1 VKGEALPS
9 SELSP
14 SGPDQVMSTVEH
26 VASGRRAAFGFIFV
40 SAVASAMS
48 IGIMVPILPNLLK
61 QFVGGDTAAA
71 SEWNVVFATCGG
83 AMSFLAGPVLG
94 LLSDRWGRRPVLLVS
109 LSGLGLDFLFMAFA
123 PTLAWLFVGRLISG
137 ATSGVF
143 STANAYVADVTE
155 PAGRARA
162 FGWMGAAFSVGFL
175 AGPALGGLLGQV
187 NLRLPFIAAA
197 ALTLANAVYGVLILP
212 ESLPR
217 ERRAERFTLL
227 RANPVGSLSLL
238 RSRPGLSGLAGV
250 YFLNQLA
257 SMVWPSVFV
266 LYTGYR
272 YGWTPGVVGLT
283 MMAGSLMGVGVQS
296 FLVGPTISRF
306 GERGAMLAGAA
317 AGTVGFCWYG
327 LAPTGPLYWVG
338 MPINCLGGLLIPG
351 LQGLM
356 SHRVGA
362 DQQGQLQGANQSL
375 AGLASVVGPSL
386 FGLSFAWAV
395 RRPELHLP
403 GLPLLLGAIAMAACF
418 ALGLRLGLSPA
429 VQEPVRRAS

>member
-1 VKGEALPS
+1 MP
-9 SELSP
+9 
-14 SGPDQVMSTVEH
+14 TVEH
-26 VASGRRAAFGFIFV
+26 AASGRRAAFGFIFV

-83 AMSFLAGPVLG
+83 AMSFVAGPVLG
-94 LLSDRWGRRPVLLVS
+94 LLSDRFGRRPVLLVS

-155 PAGRARA
+155 PADRARA
-162 FGWMGAAFSVGFL
+162 FGWMGAAFNVGFL
-175 AGPALGGLLGQV
+175 AGPAIGGLLGQV
-187 NLRLPFIAAA
+187 NLRAPFLAAA
-197 ALTLANAVYGVLILP
+197 ALTLANALYGVLILP

-217 ERRAERFTLL
+217 ERRVARFTLV
-227 RANPVGSLSLL
+227 RANPVGSLGLL
-238 RSRPGLSGLAGV
+238 RSSPGLSGLAGV

-257 SMVWPSVFV
+257 TMVWPSVFV

-283 MMAGSLMGVGVQS
+283 MMAGGVMGVGVQS
-296 FLVGPTISRF
+296 FLVGPTIRRF

-317 AGTVGFCWYG
+317 AGAAGLCWYG
-327 LAPTGPLYWVG
+327 LAPTGIAYWLG
-338 MPINCLGGLLIPG
+338 MPISCLGGLLIPG

-356 SHRVGA
+356 THRVRA

-375 AGLASVVGPSL
+375 AGLASLVGPSL

-395 RRPELHLP
+395 RRPEAHLP
-403 GLPLLLGAIAMAACF
+403 GLPLLLGAAAMAAGF
-418 ALGLRLGLSPA
+418 VLGLRLGLSRSADDPIRPA
-429 VQEPVRRAS
+429 PDAG